1 MADTDLSPWDMGTF
15 GSRSMP
21 DASPALR
28 AVASGAREVLLDL
41 AAARGLAGRP
51 ELEAVD
57 GEVRIV
63 GRSEGIPYG
72 ELVHGLRRVVAV
84 AADTPT
90 TPASHWTR
98 AGHPARD
105 THAEEVVTG
114 HRTYVSDVRLPGM
127 AYGAIVLPP
136 CFGARLRSVDTSEA
150 DDLPGVKVVRD
161 ADLVGVLAPTPR
173 EAHIAV
179 SKIRAEWDE
188 SPQPTE
194 SAIEEYLRTHPQSG
208 DDWDTDENV
217 VGEPDTALVQATV
230 IREATYRTAYIAHV
244 PLETRA
250 AVASW
255 EGTRVT
261 IYLGTQ
267 TPFRAREYV
276 GRGLGAAV
284 EDVRIVVP
292 YTGAGFG
299 GKHGGDVA
307 LAAARLARAAGRPVR
322 LSFSREEEFQH
333 GYLRPMAIIDVKAGA
348 DRDGKLHAWVF
359 HNVNAGAAALLTPY
373 RVADQRVDNELS
385 ASPLPQGPYRALAAN
400 ANNFARE
407 SVVDE
412 LAALLQIDPLT
423 MRERNLDD
431 PRLLTVLH
439 IAAETAGW
447 MTRPRR
453 EGKGYGLAIG
463 REKGGR
469 VATVAEVSVS
479 RDRSFRLD
487 RIVSVYEA
495 GAIVHPENLRSQVE
509 GATVMAIG
517 GALFESIRFDRG
529 RILNAHLSEYR
540 VPRFSDLPQVEVI
553 LVDRPDLPSAGAG
566 ETPMIAVA
574 PAIANAI
581 FDAMGSR
588 LRSLPLLQDGK
599 VPGTEP
605 SGRRGTLVDQA
616 GDRGRQVDPVPG
628 R

>member
-1 MADTDLSPWDMGTF
+1 M
-15 GSRSMP
+15 
-21 DASPALR
+21 
-28 AVASGAREVLLDL
+28 
-41 AAARGLAGRP
+41 
-51 ELEAVD
+51 
-57 GEVRIV
+57 
-63 GRSEGIPYG
+63 
-72 ELVHGLRRVVAV
+72 
-84 AADTPT
+84 
-90 TPASHWTR
+90 
-98 AGHPARD
+98 
-105 THAEEVVTG
+105 
-114 HRTYVSDVRLPGM
+114 
-127 AYGAIVLPP
+127 
-136 CFGARLRSVDTSEA
+136 
-150 DDLPGVKVVRD
+150 
-161 ADLVGVLAPTPR
+161 
-173 EAHIAV
+173 
-179 SKIRAEWDE
+179 
-188 SPQPTE
+188 
-194 SAIEEYLRTHPQSG
+194 
-208 DDWDTDENV
+208 
-217 VGEPDTALVQATV
+217 
-230 IREATYRTAYIAHV
+230 
-244 PLETRA
+244 
-250 AVASW
+250 
-255 EGTRVT
+255 
-261 IYLGTQ
+261 
-267 TPFRAREYV
+267 
-276 GRGLGAAV
+276 
-284 EDVRIVVP
+284 RIVVP

-348 DRDGKLHAWVF
+348 DRDGKLHGWVF

-439 IAAETAGW
+439 RAAEAAGW
-447 MTRPRR
+447 MPRARR

-487 RIVSVYEA
+487 RIVSAYEA

-509 GATVMAIG
+509 GAAVMAIG

-540 VPRFSDLPQVEVI
+540 LPRFSDLPQVEVI
-553 LVDRPDLPSAGAG
+553 LVDRPDLPSEGAG

-581 FDAMGSR
+581 FDATGSR

-599 VPGTEP
+599 VPRSEP
-605 SGRRGTLVDQA
+605 SPRGPPA
-616 GDRGRQVDPVPG
+616 AP
-628 R
+628 